1 MSWYNLQDQYG
12 NHYFIPT
19 GLSPVSYITS
29 AAVDGSQPIFM
40 ILNNGLK
47 FTITLTQATVIIGTL
62 PASIQ
67 VEV

>member
-12 NHYFIPT
+12 NHYLIPT
-19 GLSPVSYITS
+19 GTSPVSYITS
-29 AAVDGSQPIFM
+29 AEVDGSQPIYM

-47 FTITLTQATVIIGTL
+47 FLITLTQATVIIGGL
-62 PASIQ
+62 PAAVL